1 MSGMRI
7 PWTVVVTHG
16 LVLTLLCS
24 AYTSSA
30 RVELMAL
37 SSTLPSMLCRMTT
50 HTSRPDSLARVDI
63 LDRR

>member
-1 MSGMRI
+1 
-7 PWTVVVTHG
+7 
-16 LVLTLLCS
+16 
-24 AYTSSA
+24 
-30 RVELMAL
+30 LMAL